1 MYKSGQPQL
10 LSRASHCRIIIV
22 PRSITIIYVSINLFK
37 AFVEY
42 YSGYRYSHCRLGIS
56 AHKSSATQVDDGK
69 FCAAVIA
76 ILCATILNRT
86 PSNYELILTPFAA
99 FIAAQQQPELYRAML
114 MNVFLFFPLG
124 LTLSNA
130 LPRKWHRWGRIA
142 LTTFVGCILSVGIE
156 YTQYRYALGMVE
168 VDDVICNTLG
178 AFIGSTSLLIAH
190 AIEKHKERAW
200 HTNMTLTATE
210 RQFLHI
216 AKAAVSGGEVTAE
229 NVDWPAVFTLANQ
242 QKLLPIL
249 FEAVRKTPA
258 AAENAALFAAVKQ
271 QVIAQVL
278 HQTMRASEF
287 ADLYQKLR
295 AAGLHPIVVKG
306 QLCSRL
312 YPQTDHRI
320 SADDDLYIPDAEFMA
335 CHEQLLANG
344 LTTDTP
350 ADELPTADE
359 VSYTKDGSPL
369 YIELHRHL
377 FDSAEDAH
385 DELNHFFADLNPVEI
400 DGLLAMPPH
409 EHLLYLILHA
419 YKHFVRSGIGLRQ
432 FCDIGLWARAYHV
445 EIDWQRL
452 HEQCESVH
460 AATFA
465 AAAFC
470 IAREYLGIDFDLPTP
485 WDASI
490 DAEPLLHDTLC
501 GGVYGSNDL
510 TRLHSSTVTLNAVK
524 ASRTG
529 EKSSVLSTVFPK
541 REYLERR
548 YPYLKKRPYLLP
560 VAWAQRIAHY
570 ASEKQS
576 GADNSASGSIK
587 LAKERIELMKRY
599 GIMD

>member
-1 MYKSGQPQL
+1 MFQSIYSKPLSNIILAIVIAIVAWGYLRTKVQL
-10 LSRASHCRIIIV
+10 RRWTMA
-22 PRSITIIYVSINLFK
+22 N
-37 AFVEY
+37 FV
-42 YSGYRYSHCRLGIS
+42 L
-56 AHKSSATQVDDGK
+56 

-76 ILCATILNRT
+76 ILYATILNRT
-86 PSNYELILTPFAA
+86 PGNYELILTPFAT
-99 FIAAQQQPELYRAML
+99 FTAAQQQPELYREML

-130 LPRKWHRWGRIA
+130 LPQKWHRWGRII
-142 LTTFVGCILSVGIE
+142 LTTLIGCILSAGIE
-156 YTQYRYALGMVE
+156 YAQYRCALGLAE
-168 VDDVICNTLG
+168 TDDVICNTLG

-190 AIEKHKERAW
+190 AIEKSRERVR
-200 HTNMTLTATE
+200 HTNMTLTTTE
-210 RQFLHI
+210 TQFLHI
-216 AKAAVSGGEVTAE
+216 AKAAISGGDLPAE
-229 NVDWPAVFTLANQ
+229 KVDWPAVFALAGQ

-249 FEAVRKTPA
+249 FEAARATPA
-258 AAENAALFAAVKQ
+258 AGENAVLFAVTKQ
-271 QVIAQVL
+271 QVIGQVL
-278 HQTMRASEF
+278 NQTVRSAEF
-287 ADLYQKLR
+287 ADLYRKLR
-295 AAGLHPIVVKG
+295 SAGLHPIVVKG

-320 SADDDLYIPDAEFMA
+320 SADDDLLIPDGEFMA
-335 CHEQLLANG
+335 CHEQLLTNG

-350 ADELPTADE
+350 ADELASADE
-359 VSYTKDGSPL
+359 VSYTKKGSLL

-377 FDSAEDAH
+377 FDSSEDAH
-385 DELNHFFADLNPVEI
+385 DDLNHFFTDINPVET
-400 DGLLAMPPH
+400 DGFLAMPPH

-432 FCDIGLWARAYHV
+432 FCDIGLWARAYHA

-465 AAAFC
+465 AAAFR
-470 IAREYLGIDFDLPTP
+470 IARDYLGIDFDLPMP

-490 DAEPLLHDTLC
+490 DVEPLLHDSLC

-524 ASRTG
+524 SSRNG
-529 EKSSVLSTVFPK
+529 RKSTVLRTIFPVK
-541 REYLERR
+541 TYLESR

-560 VAWAQRIAHY
+560 VAWAQRLAHY

-576 GADNSASGSIK
+576 GTDNSASGSIK
-587 LAKERIELMKRY
+587 LGKERIELMKRY

>member
-1 MYKSGQPQL
+1 ML
-10 LSRASHCRIIIV
+10 LSLLLLWPMLCQRVGERRRVLLNTALACVAAFIILY
-22 PRSITIIYVSINLFK
+22 T
-37 AFVEY
+37 
-42 YSGYRYSHCRLGIS
+42 
-56 AHKSSATQVDDGK
+56 
-69 FCAAVIA
+69 
-76 ILCATILNRT
+76 TILTRT
-86 PSNYELILTPFAA
+86 PGVPEAILTPFASLT
-99 FIAAQQQPELYRAML
+99 AARQQPELYREML

-130 LPRKWHRWGRIA
+130 LPRKWHRWLRIILITLIGCA
-142 LTTFVGCILSVGIE
+142 LSAGIE
-156 YTQYRYALGMVE
+156 YTQYRYALGLAE
-168 VDDVICNTLG
+168 TDDVICNTLG
-178 AFIGSTSLLIAH
+178 AFLGAASLLAAH

-216 AKAAVSGGEVTAE
+216 AKAAASGGEFPAE
-229 NVDWPAVFTLANQ
+229 SVDWPAVFALAGQ
-242 QKLLPIL
+242 QKLLPIV

-278 HQTMRASEF
+278 HQTVRASEF
-287 ADLYQKLR
+287 AALYQTLR
-295 AAGLHPIVVKG
+295 AAGLHPVVVKG

-312 YPQTDHRI
+312 YPLKDHRI
-320 SADDDLYIPDAEFMA
+320 SADDDLYIPDAGFMA

-344 LTTDTP
+344 LATDTP

-359 VSYTKDGSPL
+359 VSYTKNGSPL

-400 DGLLAMPPH
+400 DGFLAMPPH

-432 FCDIGLWARAYHV
+432 FCDIGLWAQAYHDQ
-445 EIDWQRL
+445 IDWQRL
-452 HEQCESVH
+452 HDQCASVH
-460 AATFA
+460 AVTFA
-465 AAAFC
+465 AAAFR
-470 IAREYLGIDFDLPTP
+470 IARDYLSIDFDLSAP
-485 WDASI
+485 WDDSI
-490 DAEPLLHDTLC
+490 DVEPLLHDTLC
-501 GGVYGSNDL
+501 GGVYGSNDY

-529 EKSSVLSTVFPK
+529 EKSNVLSTVFPK

-548 YPYLKKRPYLLP
+548 YPYLKKRPYMLP
-560 VAWAQRIAHY
+560 VAWVQRIAHY

-576 GADNSASGSIK
+576 GADSSASGSIK

>member
-1 MYKSGQPQL
+1 MNPWTVCILL
-10 LSRASHCRIIIV
+10 LSLLLLWPMLCQRVGERRRV
-22 PRSITIIYVSINLFK
+22 LFNT
-37 AFVEY
+37 A
-42 YSGYRYSHCRLGIS
+42 L
-56 AHKSSATQVDDGK
+56 A
-69 FCAAVIA
+69 CAAAFI
-76 ILCATILNRT
+76 ILYATILTR
-86 PSNYELILTPFAA
+86 SAGVFEAILTPFASLT
-99 FIAAQQQPELYRAML
+99 AARQQPELYREML

-142 LTTFVGCILSVGIE
+142 LTTLIGCILSVGIE
-156 YTQYRYALGMVE
+156 YAQYRYALGMAE

-190 AIEKHKERAW
+190 AIEKSRERAW
-200 HTNMTLTATE
+200 HTNMTLTTTE
-210 RQFLHI
+210 TQFLHI
-216 AKAAVSGGEVTAE
+216 AKAAISGGDLPAE
-229 NVDWPAVFTLANQ
+229 KVDWPAIFTLANQ

-249 FEAVRKTPA
+249 FEAVRKMPA
-258 AAENAALFAAVKQ
+258 AEENVALFAVTKQ
-271 QVIAQVL
+271 QVIGQVL
-278 HQTMRASEF
+278 NQTVRSAEF
-287 ADLYQKLR
+287 SDLYHKLR
-295 AAGLHPIVVKG
+295 SAGLHPIVVKG

-312 YPQTDHRI
+312 YPLKDHRI
-320 SADDDLYIPDAEFMA
+320 SADDDLYISDAEFMA
-335 CHEQLLANG
+335 CHKQLLANG

-350 ADELPTADE
+350 VDELATADE
-359 VSYTKDGSPL
+359 VSYTKEGSPL

-377 FDSAEDAH
+377 FDSSEDAH
-385 DELNHFFADLNPVEI
+385 DELNHFFASLKPVET
-400 DGLLAMPPH
+400 DGFLAMPPH

-465 AAAFC
+465 AAAFR
-470 IAREYLGIDFDLPTP
+470 IARDDLGIDFDLPTP
-485 WDASI
+485 WDGGI
-490 DAEPLLHDTLC
+490 DVEPLLHDTLC
-501 GGVYGSNDL
+501 GGVYGSNGL

-529 EKSSVLSTVFPK
+529 GKNSVLRTVFPK

-560 VAWAQRIAHY
+560 VAWAQRLAHY

-576 GADNSASGSIK
+576 GADSSASGSIK
-587 LAKERIELMKRY
+587 LGKERIELMKRY
-599 GIMD
+599 GIMN

>member
-1 MYKSGQPQL
+1 MNPWTVCILL
-10 LSRASHCRIIIV
+10 LSLLLLWPVLCQRVGERRRVLLNTA
-22 PRSITIIYVSINLFK
+22 L
-37 AFVEY
+37 A
-42 YSGYRYSHCRLGIS
+42 
-56 AHKSSATQVDDGK
+56 
-69 FCAAVIA
+69 CAAAFI
-76 ILCATILNRT
+76 ILYATILNRT
-86 PSNYELILTPFAA
+86 PGNYELILTPFAA
-99 FIAAQQQPELYRAML
+99 LSAARQQPELYREML

-130 LPRKWHRWGRIA
+130 LPQKWHRWGRIA
-142 LTTFVGCILSVGIE
+142 LTTFVGCALSAGIE
-156 YTQYRYALGMVE
+156 YAQYRYALGLAE
-168 VDDVICNTLG
+168 TDDVICNTLG

-200 HTNMTLTATE
+200 HTNMTLTTTE
-210 RQFLHI
+210 TQFLHI
-216 AKAAVSGGEVTAE
+216 AKVAISGGDLPAE
-229 NVDWPAVFTLANQ
+229 KVDWPAIFTLANQ

-249 FEAVRKTPA
+249 FEAVRKMPA
-258 AAENAALFAAVKQ
+258 AEENVALFAVTKQ
-271 QVIAQVL
+271 QVIGQVL
-278 HQTMRASEF
+278 NQTVRSAEF
-287 ADLYQKLR
+287 SDLYHKLR
-295 AAGLHPIVVKG
+295 SAGLHPIVVKG

-312 YPQTDHRI
+312 YPLKDHRI
-320 SADDDLYIPDAEFMA
+320 SADDDLYISDAEFMA

-350 ADELPTADE
+350 VDELATADE
-359 VSYTKDGSPL
+359 VSYTKNGSPL

-385 DELNHFFADLNPVEI
+385 DELNHFFADLNPVET
-400 DGLLAMPPH
+400 DGFLAMPPH
-409 EHLLYLILHA
+409 EHLLYLLLHA

-432 FCDIGLWARAYHV
+432 FCDIGLWAREYHA

-452 HEQCESVH
+452 YDQCASVH

-465 AAAFC
+465 AAAFR
-470 IAREYLGIDFDLPTP
+470 IARDYLGIDFDLPTP
-485 WDASI
+485 WDGGI
-490 DAEPLLHDTLC
+490 DVEPLLHDSLC

-529 EKSSVLSTVFPK
+529 EKSSVLSTVFPN

-560 VAWAQRIAHY
+560 VAWVQRIAHY

-576 GADNSASGSIK
+576 GTDNSASGSIK
-587 LAKERIELMKRY
+587 LGKERIEMMKRY

>member
-1 MYKSGQPQL
+1 MNPWTVCILL
-10 LSRASHCRIIIV
+10 LSLLLLWPVLCQRVGERRRVLLNTA
-22 PRSITIIYVSINLFK
+22 L
-37 AFVEY
+37 A
-42 YSGYRYSHCRLGIS
+42 
-56 AHKSSATQVDDGK
+56 
-69 FCAAVIA
+69 CAATFI
-76 ILCATILNRT
+76 ILYATILNRT
-86 PSNYELILTPFAA
+86 PGNYELILTPFAT
-99 FIAAQQQPELYRAML
+99 FTAAQQQPELYREML
-114 MNVFLFFPLG
+114 MNIFLFFPLG

-130 LPRKWHRWGRIA
+130 LPQKWHRWGRIA
-142 LTTFVGCILSVGIE
+142 LTTFVGCALSAGIE
-156 YTQYRYALGMVE
+156 YAQYRCALGLAE
-168 VDDVICNTLG
+168 TDDVICNTLG

-200 HTNMTLTATE
+200 HTNMTLTTTE
-210 RQFLHI
+210 TQFLHI
-216 AKAAVSGGEVTAE
+216 AKAAVSGGDLPAE
-229 NVDWPAVFTLANQ
+229 KVDWPAIFTLANQ
-242 QKLLPIL
+242 QKLLPIV
-249 FEAVRKTPA
+249 FEAVRKMPA
-258 AAENAALFAAVKQ
+258 AEENVALFAVTKQ
-271 QVIAQVL
+271 QVIGQVL
-278 HQTMRASEF
+278 NQTVRQAEF
-287 ADLYQKLR
+287 SDLYHKLR
-295 AAGLHPIVVKG
+295 SAGLHPIVVKG

-320 SADDDLYIPDAEFMA
+320 SADDDLLIPDGEFMA

-350 ADELPTADE
+350 VDELATTDE
-359 VSYTKDGSPL
+359 VSYTKNGSPL

-385 DELNHFFADLNPVEI
+385 DELNHFFTDINPVEM
-400 DGLLAMPPH
+400 DGFLAMPPH

-465 AAAFC
+465 AAAFH
-470 IAREYLGIDFDLPTP
+470 IAGDYLGIEFDLPAP
-485 WDASI
+485 WDGSI
-490 DAEPLLHDTLC
+490 DVEPLLHDTLC

-560 VAWAQRIAHY
+560 VAWVQRIAHY

-576 GADNSASGSIK
+576 GTDNSASGSIK
-587 LAKERIELMKRY
+587 LGKERIELMKRY

>member
-1 MYKSGQPQL
+1 M
-10 LSRASHCRIIIV
+10 A
-22 PRSITIIYVSINLFK
+22 N
-37 AFVEY
+37 FV
-42 YSGYRYSHCRLGIS
+42 L
-56 AHKSSATQVDDGK
+56 

-76 ILCATILNRT
+76 ILYATILNRT
-86 PSNYELILTPFAA
+86 PGNYELILTPFAT
-99 FIAAQQQPELYRAML
+99 FTAAQQQPELYREML
-114 MNVFLFFPLG
+114 MNIFLFFPLG

-130 LPRKWHRWGRIA
+130 LPQKWHRWLRII
-142 LTTFVGCILSVGIE
+142 LTTLIGCILSAGIE
-156 YTQYRYALGMVE
+156 YAQYRYALGLAE
-168 VDDVICNTLG
+168 TDDVICNTLG

-190 AIEKHKERAW
+190 ATEKYRERVW
-200 HTNMTLTATE
+200 HTNMTLTTTE
-210 RQFLHI
+210 TQFLHI
-216 AKAAVSGGEVTAE
+216 AKAAISGGDLPAE
-229 NVDWPAVFTLANQ
+229 KVDWPAVFALAGQ
-242 QKLLPIL
+242 QKLLPIV
-249 FEAVRKTPA
+249 FEAVRKSPA
-258 AAENAALFAAVKQ
+258 AVENAALFAAVKQ

-287 ADLYQKLR
+287 SGLYQKLR
-295 AAGLHPIVVKG
+295 AAGLHPVVVKG

-312 YPQTDHRI
+312 YPLKDHRI
-320 SADDDLYIPDAEFMA
+320 SADDDLYISDAEFMA
-335 CHEQLLANG
+335 CHKQLLANG

-350 ADELPTADE
+350 ADELASADE
-359 VSYTKDGSPL
+359 VSYTKKGSLL

-377 FDSAEDAH
+377 FDSSEDAH
-385 DELNHFFADLNPVEI
+385 DDLNHFFADLDPVEI
-400 DGLLAMPPH
+400 DGFLAMPPH
-409 EHLLYLILHA
+409 EHLLYLLLHA

-432 FCDIGLWARAYHV
+432 FCDIGLWAREYHA

-465 AAAFC
+465 AAAFR
-470 IAREYLGIDFDLPTP
+470 IARDYLGIDFDLPMP

-490 DAEPLLHDTLC
+490 DVEPLLHDSLC

-529 EKSSVLSTVFPK
+529 EKSSVLRTVFPK

-560 VAWAQRIAHY
+560 VAWVQRIAHY
-570 ASEKQS
+570 ASEKRS
-576 GADNSASGSIK
+576 GAGSSASGSIK

>member
-1 MYKSGQPQL
+1 M
-10 LSRASHCRIIIV
+10 A
-22 PRSITIIYVSINLFK
+22 N
-37 AFVEY
+37 FV
-42 YSGYRYSHCRLGIS
+42 L
-56 AHKSSATQVDDGK
+56 

-76 ILCATILNRT
+76 ILSATILNRT
-86 PSNYELILTPFAA
+86 PGNYELILTPFAT
-99 FIAAQQQPELYRAML
+99 FTAAQQQPELYREML

-130 LPRKWHRWGRIA
+130 LPQKWHRWGRII
-142 LTTFVGCILSVGIE
+142 LTTLIGCILSAGIE
-156 YTQYRYALGMVE
+156 YAQYRCALGLAE
-168 VDDVICNTLG
+168 TDDVICNTLG

-190 AIEKHKERAW
+190 AIEKSRERVR
-200 HTNMTLTATE
+200 HTNMTLTTTE
-210 RQFLHI
+210 TQFLHI
-216 AKAAVSGGEVTAE
+216 AKAAISGGDLPAE
-229 NVDWPAVFTLANQ
+229 KVDWPAVFALAGQ

-249 FEAVRKTPA
+249 FEAARATPA
-258 AAENAALFAAVKQ
+258 AGENAVLFAVTKQ
-271 QVIAQVL
+271 QVIGQVL
-278 HQTMRASEF
+278 NQTVRSAEF
-287 ADLYQKLR
+287 ADLYRKLR
-295 AAGLHPIVVKG
+295 SAGLHPIVVKG

-320 SADDDLYIPDAEFMA
+320 SADDDLLIPDGEFMA
-335 CHEQLLANG
+335 CHEQLLTNG

-350 ADELPTADE
+350 ADELASADE
-359 VSYTKDGSPL
+359 VSYTKKGSLL

-377 FDSAEDAH
+377 FDSSEDAH
-385 DELNHFFADLNPVEI
+385 DDLNHFFTDINPVET
-400 DGLLAMPPH
+400 DGFLAMPPH

-470 IAREYLGIDFDLPTP
+470 IAGDYLGIEFDLPAP
-485 WDASI
+485 WDGSI
-490 DAEPLLHDTLC
+490 DVEPLLHDTLC

-560 VAWAQRIAHY
+560 VAWMQRIAHY

-576 GADNSASGSIK
+576 GTDNSASGSIK
-587 LAKERIELMKRY
+587 LGKERIELMKRY

>member
-1 MYKSGQPQL
+1 MFQSIYSKPLSNIILAIVIAIVAWGYLRTKVQL
-10 LSRASHCRIIIV
+10 RRWMMA
-22 PRSITIIYVSINLFK
+22 NL
-37 AFVEY
+37 V
-42 YSGYRYSHCRLGIS
+42 L
-56 AHKSSATQVDDGK
+56 

-76 ILCATILNRT
+76 ILYATILTRT
-86 PSNYELILTPFAA
+86 PGVPAVILTPFAA
-99 FIAAQQQPELYRAML
+99 LAAARVQPELYREML
-114 MNVFLFFPLG
+114 MNIFLFFPLG

-130 LPRKWHRWGRIA
+130 LPRKWHRWLRII
-142 LTTFVGCILSVGIE
+142 LTTFVGCILSAGIE
-156 YTQYRYALGMVE
+156 YAQYRCALGLAE
-168 VDDVICNTLG
+168 TDDVICNTLG

-200 HTNMTLTATE
+200 HTNMTLTTTE
-210 RQFLHI
+210 TQFLHI
-216 AKAAVSGGEVTAE
+216 ARAAISGSDLPIEK
-229 NVDWPAVFTLANQ
+229 VDWPAVFALAGQ

-249 FEAVRKTPA
+249 FEAVRKMPA
-258 AAENAALFAAVKQ
+258 AGENAALFAVTKQ
-271 QVIAQVL
+271 QVIGQVL
-278 HQTMRASEF
+278 NQTVRSAEF
-287 ADLYQKLR
+287 ADLYRKLR
-295 AAGLHPIVVKG
+295 SAGLHPIVVKG

-312 YPQTDHRI
+312 YPLKDHRI
-320 SADDDLYIPDAEFMA
+320 SADDDLYISDAEFMA

-350 ADELPTADE
+350 VDELATADE
-359 VSYTKDGSPL
+359 VSYTKNGSPL

-385 DELNHFFADLNPVEI
+385 DELNHFFADLNPVEM
-400 DGLLAMPPH
+400 DGLLTMPPH

-432 FCDIGLWARAYHV
+432 FCDIGLWAREYHD

-465 AAAFC
+465 AASFR
-470 IAREYLGIDFDLPTP
+470 IARDYLGIDFDLPMP

-490 DAEPLLHDTLC
+490 DVEPLLHDTLC

-560 VAWAQRIAHY
+560 VAWVQRIAHY
-570 ASEKQS
+570 ASEKQA
-576 GADNSASGSIK
+576 GTDNSASGSIK
-587 LAKERIELMKRY
+587 LGKERIELMKRY

>member
-1 MYKSGQPQL
+1 MFQSIYSKPLSNIILAIVIAIVAWGYLRTKVQL
-10 LSRASHCRIIIV
+10 RRWTMA
-22 PRSITIIYVSINLFK
+22 N
-37 AFVEY
+37 FV
-42 YSGYRYSHCRLGIS
+42 L
-56 AHKSSATQVDDGK
+56 

-86 PSNYELILTPFAA
+86 PGNYELILTPFAA
-99 FIAAQQQPELYRAML
+99 LSAARQQPELYRAML

-130 LPRKWHRWGRIA
+130 LPQKWHRWGRII
-142 LTTFVGCILSVGIE
+142 LTTLVGCALSAGIE
-156 YTQYRYALGMVE
+156 YAQYRYALGLAE
-168 VDDVICNTLG
+168 TDDVICNTLG

-200 HTNMTLTATE
+200 HTNMTLTTTE
-210 RQFLHI
+210 TQFLHI
-216 AKAAVSGGEVTAE
+216 AKAAISGGDLPAE
-229 NVDWPAVFTLANQ
+229 KVDWPAIFTLANQ

-249 FEAVRKTPA
+249 FEAARKTPA
-258 AAENAALFAAVKQ
+258 AAENAALFAVTKQ
-271 QVIAQVL
+271 QVIGQVL
-278 HQTMRASEF
+278 NQTVRSAEF
-287 ADLYQKLR
+287 ADLYHKLR
-295 AAGLHPIVVKG
+295 TAGLHPIVVKG

-320 SADDDLYIPDAEFMA
+320 SADDDLLIPDGEFMA
-335 CHEQLLANG
+335 CHEQLLTNG

-350 ADELPTADE
+350 ADELASADE
-359 VSYTKDGSPL
+359 VSYTKKGSPL

-377 FDSAEDAH
+377 FDSAEDSH
-385 DELNHFFADLNPVEI
+385 DELNHFFADLNPVET

-409 EHLLYLILHA
+409 EHLLYLLLHA

-432 FCDIGLWARAYHV
+432 FCDIGLWARAYHA

-452 HEQCESVH
+452 HEQCGSVH

-465 AAAFC
+465 AAAFH
-470 IAREYLGIDFDLPTP
+470 IAGDYLGIEFDLPAP
-485 WDASI
+485 WDGSI
-490 DAEPLLHDTLC
+490 DVEPLLHDSLC

-560 VAWAQRIAHY
+560 VAWMQRIAHY

-576 GADNSASGSIK
+576 GTDNSASGSIK
-587 LAKERIELMKRY
+587 LGKERIELMKRY

>member
-1 MYKSGQPQL
+1 MNPWTVCIL
-10 LSRASHCRIIIV
+10 LLALPLLWPMLCQ
-22 PRSITIIYVSINLFK
+22 
-37 AFVEY
+37 
-42 YSGYRYSHCRLGIS
+42 
-56 AHKSSATQVDDGK
+56 QVGERRRVLLNTALA
-69 FCAAVIA
+69 CAAAFI
-76 ILCATILNRT
+76 ILYATILTRSAGV
-86 PSNYELILTPFAA
+86 PAVILTPFASLT
-99 FIAAQQQPELYRAML
+99 AARQQPELYREML

-130 LPRKWHRWGRIA
+130 LPRKWHRWLRII
-142 LTTFVGCILSVGIE
+142 LTTLVGCALSAGIE
-156 YTQYRYALGMVE
+156 YAQYRYALGLAE
-168 VDDVICNTLG
+168 TDDVICNTLG
-178 AFIGSTSLLIAH
+178 AFLGAASLLAAH
-190 AIEKHKERAW
+190 SIEKHKERAW

-216 AKAAVSGGEVTAE
+216 AKAAVSGGDLPAE
-229 NVDWPAVFTLANQ
+229 NVDWPAVFALAGQ
-242 QKLLPIL
+242 QKLLPIV
-249 FEAVRKTPA
+249 FEAARKTPA

-278 HQTMRASEF
+278 HQTVRASEF
-287 ADLYQKLR
+287 AALYQTLR
-295 AAGLHPIVVKG
+295 AAGLHPVVVKG

-312 YPQTDHRI
+312 YPLKDHRI
-320 SADDDLYIPDAEFMA
+320 SADDDILIPDGEFFA

-350 ADELPTADE
+350 ADELATADE
-359 VSYTKDGSPL
+359 VSYTKNGSPL

-400 DGLLAMPPH
+400 DGFLAMPPH
-409 EHLLYLILHA
+409 EHLLYLLLHA

-432 FCDIGLWARAYHV
+432 FCDIGLWARAYHG

-465 AAAFC
+465 AAAFH
-470 IAREYLGIDFDLPTP
+470 IAGDYLGIEFDLPAP
-485 WDASI
+485 WDGSI
-490 DAEPLLHDTLC
+490 DVEPLLHDSLC

-541 REYLERR
+541 REYLEHR

-560 VAWAQRIAHY
+560 VAWVQRIAHY

-576 GADNSASGSIK
+576 GADSSASGSIK

>member
-1 MYKSGQPQL
+1 M
-10 LSRASHCRIIIV
+10 A
-22 PRSITIIYVSINLFK
+22 NL
-37 AFVEY
+37 V
-42 YSGYRYSHCRLGIS
+42 L
-56 AHKSSATQVDDGK
+56 

-76 ILCATILNRT
+76 ILYATILTRT
-86 PSNYELILTPFAA
+86 PGVPAVILTPFAA
-99 FIAAQQQPELYRAML
+99 LAAARVQPELYRAML

-130 LPRKWHRWGRIA
+130 LPQKWHRWGRIA
-142 LTTFVGCILSVGIE
+142 LTTFVGCALSAGIE
-156 YTQYRYALGMVE
+156 YAQYRCALGLAE
-168 VDDVICNTLG
+168 TDDVICNTLG

-190 AIEKHKERAW
+190 AIEKHRERVR
-200 HTNMTLTATE
+200 HTNMTLTTTE
-210 RQFLHI
+210 TQFLHI
-216 AKAAVSGGEVTAE
+216 ARAAISGSDLPTEK
-229 NVDWPAVFTLANQ
+229 VDWPAIFTLANQ

-249 FEAVRKTPA
+249 FEAVRKMPA
-258 AAENAALFAAVKQ
+258 AEENAVLFAVTKQ
-271 QVIAQVL
+271 QVIGQVL
-278 HQTMRASEF
+278 NQTVRSAEF
-287 ADLYQKLR
+287 ADLYRKLR
-295 AAGLHPIVVKG
+295 KAGLHPIVVKG

-312 YPQTDHRI
+312 YPLKDHRI
-320 SADDDLYIPDAEFMA
+320 SADDDLLIPDGEFMA
-335 CHEQLLANG
+335 CHEQLLTNG

-350 ADELPTADE
+350 VDELATADE
-359 VSYTKDGSPL
+359 VSYTKEGSPL

-385 DELNHFFADLNPVEI
+385 DELNHFFADLNPVEM
-400 DGLLAMPPH
+400 DGFLAMPPH

-470 IAREYLGIDFDLPTP
+470 IAREYLGIDFDLPMP

-490 DAEPLLHDTLC
+490 DVEPLLHDTLC

-529 EKSSVLSTVFPK
+529 EKSSVLRTVFPK

-560 VAWAQRIAHY
+560 VAWVQRIAHY

-576 GADNSASGSIK
+576 NPDNSASGSIK
-587 LAKERIELMKRY
+587 LGKERIELMKRY

>member
-1 MYKSGQPQL
+1 M
-10 LSRASHCRIIIV
+10 A
-22 PRSITIIYVSINLFK
+22 N
-37 AFVEY
+37 FV
-42 YSGYRYSHCRLGIS
+42 L
-56 AHKSSATQVDDGK
+56 

-76 ILCATILNRT
+76 ILYATILNRT
-86 PSNYELILTPFAA
+86 PGNYELILTPFAT
-99 FIAAQQQPELYRAML
+99 FTAAQQQPELYREML
-114 MNVFLFFPLG
+114 MNIFLFFPLG

-130 LPRKWHRWGRIA
+130 LPQKWHRWGRII
-142 LTTFVGCILSVGIE
+142 LTTLVGCALSAGIE
-156 YTQYRYALGMVE
+156 YAQYRCALGLAE
-168 VDDVICNTLG
+168 TDDVICNTLG

-210 RQFLHI
+210 RQFLNI
-216 AKAAVSGGEVTAE
+216 AKAGVSGGALPAE
-229 NVDWPAVFTLANQ
+229 NVDWPAIFTLANQ

-249 FEAVRKTPA
+249 FEAVRKMPA
-258 AAENAALFAAVKQ
+258 AGENAALFAVTKQ
-271 QVIAQVL
+271 QVIGQVL
-278 HQTMRASEF
+278 NQTVRSAEF
-287 ADLYQKLR
+287 ADLYHKLR

-312 YPQTDHRI
+312 YPLKDHRI
-320 SADDDLYIPDAEFMA
+320 SADDDIYIPDAEFMA

-344 LTTDTP
+344 LRTGTP
-350 ADELPTADE
+350 ADELASADE
-359 VSYTKDGSPL
+359 VPYTKDGSPL

-385 DELNHFFADLNPVEI
+385 DELNHFFTDINPVET
-400 DGLLAMPPH
+400 DGFLAMPPH
-409 EHLLYLILHA
+409 EHLLYVLLHA

-432 FCDIGLWARAYHV
+432 FCDIGLWAREYHD

-465 AAAFC
+465 AAAFH
-470 IAREYLGIDFDLPTP
+470 IAGDYLGIEFDLPAP
-485 WDASI
+485 WDGSI
-490 DAEPLLHDTLC
+490 DVEPLLHDSLC

-560 VAWAQRIAHY
+560 VAWVQRIAHY
-570 ASEKQS
+570 ASEKQA
-576 GADNSASGSIK
+576 GTDNSASGSIK
-587 LAKERIELMKRY
+587 LGKERIELMKRY

>member
-1 MYKSGQPQL
+1 MVIVVSTVLWGFL
-10 LSRASHCRIIIV
+10 RGRSRKWQTVNAWLCV
-22 PRSITIIYVSINLFK
+22 LTV
-37 AFVEY
+37 
-42 YSGYRYSHCRLGIS
+42 
-56 AHKSSATQVDDGK
+56 
-69 FCAAVIA
+69 AVI
-76 ILCATILNRT
+76 LYATILTRSAGV
-86 PSNYELILTPFAA
+86 PEVILTPFASLT
-99 FIAAQQQPELYRAML
+99 AARVQPELYREML

-130 LPRKWHRWGRIA
+130 LPRKWHRWLRII
-142 LTTFVGCILSVGIE
+142 LTTLVGCALSAGIE
-156 YTQYRYALGMVE
+156 YAQYRYALGMAE

-178 AFIGSTSLLIAH
+178 AFIGSTSLLIAR
-190 AIEKHKERAW
+190 AIEKSRERVR
-200 HTNMTLTATE
+200 HTNMTLTTTE
-210 RQFLHI
+210 TQFLHI
-216 AKAAVSGGEVTAE
+216 AKAAISGGDLPAE
-229 NVDWPAVFTLANQ
+229 KVDWPAIFTLANQ

-258 AAENAALFAAVKQ
+258 AEENAALFAVTKQ
-271 QVIAQVL
+271 QVIGQVL
-278 HQTMRASEF
+278 NQTVRSAEF
-287 ADLYQKLR
+287 SDLYHKLR
-295 AAGLHPIVVKG
+295 SARLHPIVVKG

-312 YPQTDHRI
+312 YPLKDHRI

-344 LTTDTP
+344 LRTDTP
-350 ADELPTADE
+350 ADELSTADE
-359 VSYTKDGSPL
+359 VSYTKNGSPL

-385 DELNHFFADLNPVEI
+385 DELNHFFADLKPVEI
-400 DGLLAMPPH
+400 DGFLAMPPH

-432 FCDIGLWARAYHV
+432 FCDIGLWARAYHD
-445 EIDWQRL
+445 EIDWQIL
-452 HEQCESVH
+452 HDQCASVH

-465 AAAFC
+465 AAAFR
-470 IAREYLGIDFDLPTP
+470 IAKDYLGIAFDLSTP

-490 DAEPLLHDTLC
+490 DVEPLLHDSLC

-529 EKSSVLSTVFPK
+529 EKSSVLRTVFPK
-541 REYLERR
+541 REYLEQR

-560 VAWAQRIAHY
+560 VAWVQRLAHY

-576 GADNSASGSIK
+576 GAGNSASGSIK
-587 LAKERIELMKRY
+587 LAKERIELMKQY
-599 GIMD
+599 DIMD

>member
-1 MYKSGQPQL
+1 MNPWTVCILL
-10 LSRASHCRIIIV
+10 LSLLLLWPMLCQRVGDRRRV
-22 PRSITIIYVSINLFK
+22 LFNT
-37 AFVEY
+37 A
-42 YSGYRYSHCRLGIS
+42 L
-56 AHKSSATQVDDGK
+56 A
-69 FCAAVIA
+69 CAAAFI
-76 ILCATILNRT
+76 ILYATILTRT
-86 PSNYELILTPFAA
+86 PEIPEVILTPLAT
-99 FIAAQQQPELYRAML
+99 FIAARQQPELYREML

-130 LPRKWHRWGRIA
+130 LPRKWHRWGKIA
-142 LTTFVGCILSVGIE
+142 LTTLVGCALSAGIE
-156 YTQYRYALGMVE
+156 YAQYRCALGLAE
-168 VDDVICNTLG
+168 TDDVICNTLG
-178 AFIGSTSLLIAH
+178 AFLGAVSLLVAH
-190 AIEKHKERAW
+190 AIEKYRERAW
-200 HTNMTLTATE
+200 HTNMTLTTTE
-210 RQFLHI
+210 TQFLHI
-216 AKAAVSGGEVTAE
+216 ARAAISGSDLPIEKA
-229 NVDWPAVFTLANQ
+229 DWPAIFTLANQ

-249 FEAVRKTPA
+249 FEAARKTPA
-258 AAENAALFAAVKQ
+258 AAENAALFAVTKQ
-271 QVIAQVL
+271 QVIGQVL
-278 HQTMRASEF
+278 NQTVRSAEF
-287 ADLYQKLR
+287 ADLYHKLR
-295 AAGLHPIVVKG
+295 TAGLHPIVVKG

-312 YPQTDHRI
+312 YPLKDHRI
-320 SADDDLYIPDAEFMA
+320 SADDDLLIPDGEFFA

-350 ADELPTADE
+350 ADELATADE
-359 VSYTKDGSPL
+359 VSYTKEGSPL

-385 DELNHFFADLNPVEI
+385 DELNHFFTDLNPVET
-400 DGLLAMPPH
+400 DGFLAMPPH

-432 FCDIGLWARAYHV
+432 FCDIGLWAREYHA
-445 EIDWQRL
+445 EIDWRRL
-452 HEQCESVH
+452 HDQCVSVH

-465 AAAFC
+465 AASFR
-470 IAREYLGIDFDLPTP
+470 IARDDLGIEFDLPMP

-490 DAEPLLHDTLC
+490 DVEPLLHDTLC

-529 EKSSVLSTVFPK
+529 EKSSVLRTVFPK

-587 LAKERIELMKRY
+587 LGKEQIKLMKRY

>member
-1 MYKSGQPQL
+1 MMRHIYALPLWTVTFLMLAL
-10 LSRASHCRIIIV
+10 LIV
-22 PRSITIIYVSINLFK
+22 LAMLSLHKNQRKRSIINAVLCPITVLIILY
-37 AFVEY
+37 
-42 YSGYRYSHCRLGIS
+42 
-56 AHKSSATQVDDGK
+56 ATV
-69 FCAAVIA
+69 
-76 ILCATILNRT
+76 LTRT
-86 PSNYELILTPFAA
+86 PGSYELILTPFAT
-99 FIAAQQQPELYRAML
+99 FTAALQQPELYREML
-114 MNVFLFFPLG
+114 MNIFLFFPLG

-130 LPRKWHRWGRIA
+130 LPQKWHRWLRIA
-142 LTTFVGCILSVGIE
+142 LTTLIGCILSAGIE
-156 YTQYRYALGMVE
+156 YAQYRYALGMAE
-168 VDDVICNTLG
+168 VDDVICNTMG

-190 AIEKHKERAW
+190 AIEKSRERVR
-200 HTNMTLTATE
+200 HTNMTLTTTE
-210 RQFLHI
+210 TQFLHI
-216 AKAAVSGGEVTAE
+216 AKAAISGGDSPAE
-229 NVDWPAVFTLANQ
+229 KVDWPAIFTLANQ

-249 FEAVRKTPA
+249 FETARKTPA
-258 AAENAALFAAVKQ
+258 AAENAALFAVIKQ
-271 QVIAQVL
+271 QVIGQVL
-278 HQTMRASEF
+278 NQTVRSTEF
-287 ADLYQKLR
+287 ADLYHKLR

-350 ADELPTADE
+350 ADELSTADE
-359 VSYTKDGSPL
+359 VSYTKKDSPL

-377 FDSAEDAH
+377 FDSSEDAH
-385 DELNHFFADLNPVEI
+385 DELNHFFTDIQPVEM
-400 DGLLAMPPH
+400 DSLLAMPPH

-432 FCDIGLWARAYHV
+432 FCDIGLWTREYHA

-452 HEQCESVH
+452 HDQCASVH

-465 AAAFC
+465 EAAFR
-470 IAREYLGIDFDLPTP
+470 IAKDYLGIEFDLPAP
-485 WDASI
+485 WDGSI
-490 DAEPLLHDTLC
+490 DVEPLLHDTLC

-529 EKSSVLSTVFPK
+529 EKSGVLSTVFPK
-541 REYLERR
+541 REYLERN

-560 VAWAQRIAHY
+560 MAWVQRIAHY
-570 ASEKQS
+570 AGEKQS

-587 LAKERIELMKRY
+587 LAKERIELMKQY

>member
-1 MYKSGQPQL
+1 MMRHIYALPLWMVIFLMLAL
-10 LSRASHCRIIIV
+10 LIV
-22 PRSITIIYVSINLFK
+22 WAMLSLHQNQRKRSIINAVLCSITALTILY
-37 AFVEY
+37 
-42 YSGYRYSHCRLGIS
+42 
-56 AHKSSATQVDDGK
+56 
-69 FCAAVIA
+69 
-76 ILCATILNRT
+76 ATILTRT
-86 PSNYELILTPFAA
+86 PGDYKPILTPFAT
-99 FIAAQQQPELYRAML
+99 FTAALQQPELYREML
-114 MNVFLFFPLG
+114 MNIFLFFPLG

-130 LPRKWHRWGRIA
+130 LPQKWHRWGRII
-142 LTTFVGCILSVGIE
+142 LTTLIGCILSAGIE
-156 YTQYRYALGMVE
+156 YAQYCCALGMAE

-178 AFIGSTSLLIAH
+178 AFIGTTSLLIAH
-190 AIEKHKERAW
+190 ATEKYRERVW
-200 HTNMTLTATE
+200 HTNMTLTTTE
-210 RQFLHI
+210 TQFLHI
-216 AKAAVSGGEVTAE
+216 AKSAISGGDLPAE
-229 NVDWPAVFTLANQ
+229 KVDWPAIFTLANQ
-242 QKLLPIL
+242 QKLLPIH
-249 FEAVRKTPA
+249 FEAVRKMPA
-258 AAENAALFAAVKQ
+258 AEENVALFAVTKQ
-271 QVIAQVL
+271 QVIGQVL
-278 HQTMRASEF
+278 NQTVRSAEF
-287 ADLYQKLR
+287 SDLYHKLR
-295 AAGLHPIVVKG
+295 SAGLHPIVVKG

-312 YPQTDHRI
+312 YPLKDHRI
-320 SADDDLYIPDAEFMA
+320 SADDDLYISDAEFMA
-335 CHEQLLANG
+335 CHKQLLANG

-350 ADELPTADE
+350 ADELATADE
-359 VSYTKDGSPL
+359 VSYTKNGSPL

-400 DGLLAMPPH
+400 DGFLAMPPH
-409 EHLLYLILHA
+409 EHLLYLLLHA

-432 FCDIGLWARAYHV
+432 FCDIGMWARAYHA

-465 AAAFC
+465 AAAFR
-470 IAREYLGIDFDLPTP
+470 IAGDYLGIEFDLPTP
-485 WDASI
+485 WSDAV
-490 DAEPLLHDTLC
+490 DVEPLLHDSLC

-529 EKSSVLSTVFPK
+529 EKSSVLRTVFPK

-560 VAWAQRIAHY
+560 VAWVQRLAHY

-599 GIMD
+599 DIMD

>member
-1 MYKSGQPQL
+1 MSTIMMRHIYALPLHMVIFLMLVL
-10 LSRASHCRIIIV
+10 LIV
-22 PRSITIIYVSINLFK
+22 WAMLSQHKNQKKRTIINAALCFIA
-37 AFVEY
+37 AF
-42 YSGYRYSHCRLGIS
+42 I
-56 AHKSSATQVDDGK
+56 
-69 FCAAVIA
+69 

-86 PSNYELILTPFAA
+86 PGDYELILTPFAT
-99 FIAAQQQPELYRAML
+99 FTAALQQPELYREML

-130 LPRKWHRWGRIA
+130 LPRKWHRWGRII
-142 LTTFVGCILSVGIE
+142 LTTLVGCALSAGIE
-156 YTQYRYALGMVE
+156 YAQYRYALGLAE
-168 VDDVICNTLG
+168 TDDVICNTLG
-178 AFIGSTSLLIAH
+178 AFLGAASLLAAH

-200 HTNMTLTATE
+200 HTNMTLTTTE
-210 RQFLHI
+210 TQFLYI
-216 AKAAVSGGEVTAE
+216 AKSAISGGDLPAE
-229 NVDWPAVFTLANQ
+229 KVDWPAIFALANQ

-249 FEAVRKTPA
+249 FEAVRKMPA
-258 AAENAALFAAVKQ
+258 AGENAALFAVTKQ

-278 HQTMRASEF
+278 HQTMRTSEF
-287 ADLYQKLR
+287 ADLYQKFR
-295 AAGLHPIVVKG
+295 AAGLHPVVVKG

-312 YPQTDHRI
+312 YPLKDHRI

-359 VSYTKDGSPL
+359 VSYTKEGSPL

-385 DELNHFFADLNPVEI
+385 DELNHFFTDINPVEM
-400 DGLLAMPPH
+400 DGFLTMPPH
-409 EHLLYLILHA
+409 EHLLYLLLHA

-432 FCDIGLWARAYHV
+432 FCDIGLWAREYHD

-465 AAAFC
+465 AAAFR
-470 IAREYLGIDFDLPTP
+470 IARDYLGIDFDLPMP

-490 DAEPLLHDTLC
+490 DVEPLLHDTLC

-529 EKSSVLSTVFPK
+529 EKSSVLRTVFPK

-560 VAWAQRIAHY
+560 VAWVQRIAHY

-576 GADNSASGSIK
+576 NPDNSASGSIK
-587 LAKERIELMKRY
+587 LGKERIELMKRY

>member
-1 MYKSGQPQL
+1 MTGL
-10 LSRASHCRIIIV
+10 MA
-22 PRSITIIYVSINLFK
+22 
-37 AFVEY
+37 
-42 YSGYRYSHCRLGIS
+42 G
-56 AHKSSATQVDDGK
+56 
-69 FCAAVIA
+69 A
-76 ILCATILNRT
+76 ILYATILTRSEGST
-86 PSNYELILTPFAA
+86 GLILIPFASLT
-99 FIAAQQQPELYRAML
+99 AARVQPEIYREML

-130 LPRKWHRWGRIA
+130 LSRKWHRWLRII
-142 LTTFVGCILSVGIE
+142 LTTLVGCALSAGIE
-156 YTQYRYALGMVE
+156 YAQYRYALGLAE
-168 VDDVICNTLG
+168 TDDVICNTLG
-178 AFIGSTSLLIAH
+178 AFIGSTSLLTAH
-190 AIEKHKERAW
+190 AIEKYRERVW
-200 HTNMTLTATE
+200 HTNMTLTTTE
-210 RQFLHI
+210 TQFLHI
-216 AKAAVSGGEVTAE
+216 AKAAVSGGEFPAE
-229 NVDWPAVFTLANQ
+229 NVDWPAVFALAGQ

-258 AAENAALFAAVKQ
+258 AAENAALFATVKQ
-271 QVIAQVL
+271 QVIGQVL

-295 AAGLHPIVVKG
+295 AAGLHPVVVKG

-312 YPQTDHRI
+312 YPLKDHRI

-344 LTTDTP
+344 LRTDTP
-350 ADELPTADE
+350 ADELASADE
-359 VSYTKDGSPL
+359 VSYTKKGSPL

-385 DELNHFFADLNPVEI
+385 DELNHFFTDINPVEM
-400 DGLLAMPPH
+400 DGFLAMPPH
-409 EHLLYLILHA
+409 EHLLYLLLHA
-419 YKHFVRSGIGLRQ
+419 YKHFVRSGIGARQ
-432 FCDIGLWARAYHV
+432 FCDIGLWARSYHA

-465 AAAFC
+465 AAAFR
-470 IAREYLGIDFDLPTP
+470 IAREYLGIEFDLPAP
-485 WDASI
+485 WDGSI
-490 DAEPLLHDTLC
+490 DAEPLLHDSLC

-529 EKSSVLSTVFPK
+529 EKSGVLRTVFPK
-541 REYLERR
+541 RAYLERR

-560 VAWAQRIAHY
+560 VAWAQRLAHY

-576 GADNSASGSIK
+576 GADSSASGSIK

>member
-1 MYKSGQPQL
+1 MLVFIYALPMWFVIFLMTTFIILWTYLSVKHFTHTWSGINAAI
-10 LSRASHCRIIIV
+10 SMGAAF
-22 PRSITIIYVSINLFK
+22 SIFY
-37 AFVEY
+37 
-42 YSGYRYSHCRLGIS
+42 
-56 AHKSSATQVDDGK
+56 
-69 FCAAVIA
+69 
-76 ILCATILNRT
+76 ATILTRT
-86 PSNYELILTPFAA
+86 SGAYKLILSPFAT
-99 FIAAQQQPELYRAML
+99 FTAARQQPELYREML

-130 LPRKWHRWGRIA
+130 LPQKWYYWGRII
-142 LTTFVGCILSVGIE
+142 LTTLVGCILSAGIE
-156 YTQYRYALGMVE
+156 YAQYCYALGMAE

-190 AIEKHKERAW
+190 AIEKSRERVR
-200 HTNMTLTATE
+200 HTKMTLTTTE
-210 RQFLHI
+210 TQFLHI
-216 AKAAVSGGEVTAE
+216 AKAAVSGGALPVEG
-229 NVDWPAVFTLANQ
+229 VDWPSLFTLANQ
-242 QKLLPIL
+242 QKLLPII
-249 FEAVRKTPA
+249 FEDVRKTPA
-258 AAENAALFAAVKQ
+258 AEENAALFAVTKQ
-271 QVIAQVL
+271 QVIGQVL
-278 HQTMRASEF
+278 NQTVRSAEF
-287 ADLYQKLR
+287 ADLYRKLR
-295 AAGLHPIVVKG
+295 SAGLHPIVVKG

-312 YPQTDHRI
+312 YPLKDHRI

-335 CHEQLLANG
+335 CHKQLLVNG

-359 VSYTKDGSPL
+359 VSYTKKDSPL

-377 FDSAEDAH
+377 FDSSEDAH
-385 DELNHFFADLNPVEI
+385 DELNHFFTDFNPVEI
-400 DGLLAMPPH
+400 DGFLAMPPH

-432 FCDIGLWARAYHV
+432 FCDIGLWARAYHD

-452 HEQCESVH
+452 HDQCASVH

-465 AAAFC
+465 ATAFR
-470 IAREYLGIDFDLPTP
+470 IAREYLSIEFGLPAP
-485 WDASI
+485 WSDSV
-490 DAEPLLHDTLC
+490 DVEPLLHDTLC
-501 GGVYGSNDL
+501 GGVYGSNDY

-541 REYLERR
+541 REYLEHR

-560 VAWAQRIAHY
+560 VAWVQRIAHY

-576 GADNSASGSIK
+576 GADCNSASGSIK

>member
-1 MYKSGQPQL
+1 M
-10 LSRASHCRIIIV
+10 A
-22 PRSITIIYVSINLFK
+22 N
-37 AFVEY
+37 FV
-42 YSGYRYSHCRLGIS
+42 L
-56 AHKSSATQVDDGK
+56 

-76 ILCATILNRT
+76 ILYATILNRT
-86 PSNYELILTPFAA
+86 PGNYELILTPFAT
-99 FIAAQQQPELYRAML
+99 FTAALQQPELYREML
-114 MNVFLFFPLG
+114 MNIFLFFPLG

-142 LTTFVGCILSVGIE
+142 LTTLVGCALSAGIE
-156 YTQYRYALGMVE
+156 YTQYRYALGMAE

-178 AFIGSTSLLIAH
+178 AFLGSTSLLIAH

-216 AKAAVSGGEVTAE
+216 AKAAVSGGALPAE

-249 FEAVRKTPA
+249 FEAVRKMPA
-258 AAENAALFAAVKQ
+258 AEENVALFAVTKQ
-271 QVIAQVL
+271 QVIGQVL
-278 HQTMRASEF
+278 NQTVRSAEF
-287 ADLYQKLR
+287 SDLYHKLR
-295 AAGLHPIVVKG
+295 SAGLHPIVVKG

-312 YPQTDHRI
+312 YPLKDHRI

-350 ADELPTADE
+350 VDELATADE
-359 VSYTKDGSPL
+359 VSYTKNGSPL

-385 DELNHFFADLNPVEI
+385 DELNHFFTDINPVET
-400 DGLLAMPPH
+400 DGFLAMPPH
-409 EHLLYLILHA
+409 VHLLYLLLHA

-465 AAAFC
+465 AAAFR
-470 IAREYLGIDFDLPTP
+470 IARDYLGIEFDLPMP

-529 EKSSVLSTVFPK
+529 EKSSVLRTLFPK

-560 VAWAQRIAHY
+560 VAWVQRLAHY

-587 LAKERIELMKRY
+587 LGKERIELMKRY
-599 GIMD
+599 GIMN

>member
-1 MYKSGQPQL
+1 MSTIMMRHIYAIPLHMVIFLMLAL
-10 LSRASHCRIIIV
+10 LIV
-22 PRSITIIYVSINLFK
+22 WAMLSLHQNQRKRSIINAVLCSITALTILY
-37 AFVEY
+37 
-42 YSGYRYSHCRLGIS
+42 
-56 AHKSSATQVDDGK
+56 
-69 FCAAVIA
+69 
-76 ILCATILNRT
+76 ATILTRT
-86 PSNYELILTPFAA
+86 PGNYEVILTPFAT
-99 FIAAQQQPELYRAML
+99 FAAARIQPEIYREML

-130 LPRKWHRWGRIA
+130 LLRKWHRWGRIFLTA
-142 LTTFVGCILSVGIE
+142 LVGCAFSVGIE
-156 YTQYRYALGMVE
+156 YAQYRYALGMAE

-178 AFIGSTSLLIAH
+178 AFIGTTSLLIAP
-190 AIEKHKERAW
+190 AIEKYRERVW
-200 HTNMTLTATE
+200 HTNMTLTTTE
-210 RQFLHI
+210 TQFLHI
-216 AKAAVSGGEVTAE
+216 AKAAISGGDLPAE
-229 NVDWPAVFTLANQ
+229 KVDWPAVFALAGQ

-249 FEAVRKTPA
+249 FEAARATPA
-258 AAENAALFAAVKQ
+258 AGENAVLFAVTKQ
-271 QVIAQVL
+271 QVIGQVL
-278 HQTMRASEF
+278 NQTVRSAEF
-287 ADLYQKLR
+287 AALYRKLR
-295 AAGLHPIVVKG
+295 TAGLHPVVVKG

-312 YPQTDHRI
+312 YPLKDHRI

-344 LTTDTP
+344 LATDTP

-359 VSYTKDGSPL
+359 VSYTKNGSPL

-377 FDSAEDAH
+377 FDSSEDTH
-385 DELNHFFADLNPVEI
+385 DELNHFFANLKPVET
-400 DGLLAMPPH
+400 DGFLAMPPH

-432 FCDIGLWARAYHV
+432 FCDIGLWAREYQA

-465 AAAFC
+465 EAAFR
-470 IAREYLGIDFDLPTP
+470 IAKDYLGIEFDLPAP
-485 WDASI
+485 WSDAV
-490 DAEPLLHDTLC
+490 DAEPLLHDSLC

-529 EKSSVLSTVFPK
+529 EKSGVLRTVFPK

-576 GADNSASGSIK
+576 GADSSASGSIK
-587 LAKERIELMKRY
+587 LAKERIELMKQY
-599 GIMD
+599 GVMD